1 MLTEIRRGVEREMR
15 RYAGRFR
22 CAPLSSIPRPFL
34 AVIEQ
39 FIGRKGK
46 RLRSILFVAG
56 YRGYSTRRVRN
67 LYRSAAALELLHDFI
82 LIHDDLIDH
91 ASLRRGGASMHASL
105 DALLDGQRGLRFKG
119 PELALIVGDM
129 LYAMAIEGFLSV
141 DEASARK
148 QRALEM
154 LTRTALYTGCGELDE
169 LLHTLKPLAD
179 VHAADVYRIYD
190 WKTGHY
196 TFSSPLA
203 MGAML
208 GGARKADI
216 SGLTAVGT
224 DLGRAFQLR
233 DDLLD
238 LFGDGNVYGKPA
250 LLDLHEGK
258 KTLAVLHAYHACSPA
273 DRATLEQVLERPGAS
288 PAEIRQAADIIR
300 GSGAPAVV
308 LREMRRLMRSAL
320 RRLEQTRMRAPARRF
335 VAEYV
340 ETLLQPPAGTTTA
353 DAVNE
358 ADGAESA

>member
-1 MLTEIRRGVEREMR
+1 MLTEIKRAVEREMR
-15 RYAGRFR
+15 RYAAQFR
-22 CAPLSSIPRPFL
+22 HAPLSSIPRPFST
-34 AVIEQ
+34 VIEQ

-46 RLRSILFVAG
+46 RLRSVLFVAG
-56 YRGYSTRRVRN
+56 YRGYSARRVRN

-105 DALLDGQRGLRFKG
+105 DALLNGHRGLRFKG

-129 LYAMAIEGFLSV
+129 LYAMAIQGFLSV
-141 DEASARK
+141 SEAPARK

-179 VHAADVYRIYD
+179 VRTADVYRIYD

-203 MGAML
+203 MGAIL
-208 GGARKADI
+208 GGARQVDI
-216 SGLTAVGT
+216 DGLTAVGT

-238 LFGDGNVYGKPA
+238 LFGDGDVYGKPA
-250 LLDLHEGK
+250 FLDLCEGK
-258 KTLAVLHAYHACSPA
+258 KTLAVLHAYRASAPA
-273 DRATLEQVLERPGAS
+273 ERSILEQVLERPGAS

-300 GSGAPAVV
+300 GSGAPEHV
-308 LREMRRLMRSAL
+308 LREMRRLVRSAL
-320 RRLEQTRMRAPARRF
+320 RKLDRTRMRTSARRF
-335 VAEYV
+335 VAEYA
-340 ETLLQPPAGTTTA
+340 ESLLQPPAEA
-353 DAVNE
+353 AASDARDEAVG
-358 ADGAESA
+358 ADGA